1 VAEKLASKG
10 KLQSYCQT
18 LLGYKP
24 DFIFTHVTRLVCS
37 KALWRDLRVLYP
49 VEEHL
54 RSLGKTAVL
63 FVLSTEMPQ
72 RPSKDIFNMESEY
85 NWPVAHREGW
95 PDLSGGES
103 NFYASV
109 QEFHARS
116 RNIKIIFINQFGFRQ
131 KNCGRKMPEDME
143 FMDIRRGTDVEFGQ
157 SIYEPFGISQ
167 LEPLTFGGI
176 CAFTNV
182 CGCAGLLRDT
192 FEKHRIDNLQLKAGD
207 WKSQIPNVIVADY
220 TNLDG
225 QFENRKLTIENL
237 QLIDRAARDQLEI
250 KESKRIAEEIMRRL
264 PQNESDIESLI
275 RTGYGL
281 AANMSWDVIVKNY
294 LLPGLQK
301 TAQKVPTL

>member
-1 VAEKLASKG
+1 
-10 KLQSYCQT
+10 
-18 LLGYKP
+18 
-24 DFIFTHVTRLVCS
+24 
-37 KALWRDLRVLYP
+37 
-49 VEEHL
+49 
-54 RSLGKTAVL
+54 
-63 FVLSTEMPQ
+63 
-72 RPSKDIFNMESEY
+72 
-85 NWPVAHREGW
+85 
-95 PDLSGGES
+95 
-103 NFYASV
+103 V

-176 CAFTNV
+176 CVFSNV
-182 CGCAGLLRDT
+182 CGCFGLLRDT
-192 FEKHRIDNLQLKAGD
+192 LEKLTVDDLQLEIGD
-207 WKSQIPNVIVADY
+207 SKSEIRNVIVADY

-301 TAQKVPTL
+301 TAERVPTL